1 MEYKTASPDR
11 YGLLKAFARENR
23 QNMTIAERIL
33 WDELRS
39 GVIEGHAFLRQYVIG
54 DYIVDFLCR
63 DNGLIIEVDGGYHSE
78 PKQQEDDEDRTEWLE
93 SHGYHVLRFSNEEI
107 MFDLDNVIE
116 IIERSLK

>member
-23 QNMTIAERIL
+23 QNMTLAESVL
-33 WDELRS
+33 WDALRAGS
-39 GVIEGHAFLRQYVIG
+39 IDGLDFLRQYIIG

-78 PKQQEDDEDRTEWLE
+78 PRQAEDDEQRTEWLE
-93 SHGYHVLRFSNEEI
+93 SRGYHVLRSTNDEVLYDLENVLYEI
-107 MFDLDNVIE
+107 EQN
-116 IIERSLK
+116 LK

>member
-78 PKQQEDDEDRTEWLE
+78 PKQQENDEDRTEWLE
-93 SHGYHVLRFSNEEI
+93 SHGYQVLRFSNEEI

>member
-1 MEYKTASPDR
+1 MEYKTANHDR

-23 QNMTIAERIL
+23 LNMTVAEQIL
-33 WDELRS
+33 WDELRK
-39 GVIEGHAFLRQYVIG
+39 GTIKGHNFLRQYIIG

-78 PKQQEDDEDRTEWLE
+78 PKQQENDEDRTEWLE

-107 MFDLDNVIE
+107 MFELNNVLETIE
-116 IIERSLK
+116 KCLK

>member
-23 QNMTIAERIL
+23 QNMTVAERIL
-33 WDELRS
+33 WDELRNEA
-39 GVIEGHAFLRQYVIG
+39 IEGHNFLRQYIIG

-78 PKQQEDDEDRTEWLE
+78 PKQQENDEDRTEWLE

-107 MFDLDNVIE
+107 MYDLDNVIE
-116 IIERSLK
+116 KIEKSLK

>member
-23 QNMTIAERIL
+23 QNMTVAERIL
-33 WDELRS
+33 WDKLRS
-39 GVIEGHAFLRQYVIG
+39 GVIEGHAFLRQYIIG

-78 PKQQEDDEDRTEWLE
+78 PKQQENDEDRTEWLE

-107 MFDLDNVIE
+107 MFDLENVLKTIDN
-116 IIERSLK
+116 SLR

>member
-63 DNGLIIEVDGGYHSE
+63 DNGLIIEVDDGYHSE
-78 PKQQEDDEDRTEWLE
+78 PKQQENDEDRTEWLE
-93 SHGYHVLRFSNEEI
+93 SHGYQVLRFSNEEI

>member
-107 MFDLDNVIE
+107 MFDLDNVLKTIDN
-116 IIERSLK
+116 SLR